1 MTYRL
6 HSLFI
11 FHALNI
17 LLLWIFPGAVPIRDI
32 YMNVAAI
39 GLLFL
44 LTNNPH
50 HNKHA
55 ATLRK
60 TKTFRWTFATL
71 SSCEV
76 LLTVFLPWWL
86 IWKAPSDA
94 SLRSQMGYILAP
106 HLFVF
111 QAQIGMEGLI
121 YGDSQLMFDYTVV
134 LNLYRGLALWEW
146 LSRSTADASLAA
158 ATWLAYLA
166 ILLWFCS
173 NSFIYFV
180 WRSCL
185 VKQ

>member
-1 MTYRL
+1 M
-6 HSLFI
+6 
-11 FHALNI
+11 
-17 LLLWIFPGAVPIRDI
+17 FPGAVPVRDI
-32 YMNVAAI
+32 RMNVAAI

-44 LTNNPH
+44 LTINPH

-55 ATLRK
+55 ATLHK
-60 TKTFRWTFATL
+60 TTTFRWVFTTL

-76 LLTVFLPWWL
+76 LFTVFLPWWL
-86 IWKAPSDA
+86 IWKASSDA
-94 SLRSQMGYILAP
+94 KLRSQIGYILAP

-134 LNLYRGLALWEW
+134 LNLYRGLALLEW
-146 LSRSTADASLAA
+146 LSRSTAAA
-158 ATWLAYLA
+158 AAEGTLSAALPWLSYLA
-166 ILLWFCS
+166 IVLWVCS

-185 VKQ
+185 VKK